1 MTMKNK
7 MMVMLLLGALP
18 LTMVAQDDMY
28 FVPSKKSAVK
38 VTAGNDRSTS
48 TYYSG
53 SNRSVD
59 DYNRRG
65 AGSSYYQV
73 QPNETMGDDIID
85 FSAEQGVYP
94 DSAQVED
101 FALTR
106 QMSRWDGY
114 TPAETY
120 WLGYNDGCS
129 DMLSWHSPWY
139 YSSFYPWYDSYWY
152 WNDPWYY
159 RHYGWYSPWY
169 DPWYYGGYYWHHP
182 YWYGGFHYVGGFHHG
197 GGSLYARNG
206 HTGTIDLR
214 GGSRG
219 RFSSSS
225 TTRRSTSTFTA
236 RANTPVRSTSG
247 NFNRTSSSNNSNS
260 NSNFNRSSSVNSSSG
275 SFSRSSSSGGGFS
288 SGGGGSRSGG
298 VSRGGRR

>member
-1 MTMKNK
+1 MKNK
-7 MMVMLLLGALP
+7 MMAMLLLGALP

-28 FVPSKKSAVK
+28 FVPSKKSAVR
-38 VTAGNDRSTS
+38 VTAGNDRPTS

-65 AGSSYYQV
+65 AGRSYYQV
-73 QPNETMGDDIID
+73 LSNDTTGNDVID

-120 WLGYNDGCS
+120 WQGYNDGRS
-129 DMLSWHSPWY
+129 DVLSWHSPWY
-139 YSSFYPWYDSYWY
+139 YSTFYPWYDSYWY

-182 YWYGGFHYVGGFHHG
+182 YWYGGFYYGGVHHG
-197 GGSLYARNG
+197 GSSLYARNG
-206 HTGTIDLR
+206 NTGTIDLR
-214 GGSRG
+214 GSSRG
-219 RFSSSS
+219 RFSTS
-225 TTRRSTSTFTA
+225 TTRRSTTTSTA
-236 RANTPVRSTSG
+236 RTSTNVRSSSGNFNRTSTVNNSG
-247 NFNRTSSSNNSNS
+247 NFNRTSSSG
-260 NSNFNRSSSVNSSSG
+260 SSS
-275 SFSRSSSSGGGFS
+275 SFSRSSSGGGIS
-288 SGGGGSRSGG
+288 GGGSRGG
-298 VSRGGRR
+298 GISRGGRR